1 LQRERIFALKIAK
14 LREKIPS
21 LFGNELMGLFSEQN
35 ITFGNKQMGLWA
47 YARTK
52 YKKAKF

>member
-1 LQRERIFALKIAK
+1 
-14 LREKIPS
+14 
-21 LFGNELMGLFSEQN
+21 MGLFSEQN
-35 ITFGNKQMGLWA
+35 IIFGNKPMGLWD